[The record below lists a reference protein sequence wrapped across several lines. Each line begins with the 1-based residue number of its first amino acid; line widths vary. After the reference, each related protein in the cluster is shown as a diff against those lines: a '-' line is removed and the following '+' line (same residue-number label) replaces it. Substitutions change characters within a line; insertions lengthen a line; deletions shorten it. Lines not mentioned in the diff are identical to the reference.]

1 MSTKRTERPTRCGEC
16 VHWVKSPSVDNS
28 SSWGSIH
35 ACCCSVTAN
44 KWWSYYDGDE
54 EVFMTVHTHINSMY
68 ILVTFIYTLVY
79 GYDDCLISIPV
90 QLCKACVCVRGG
102 GDWDLLC
109 RRIIDWVLGASV
121 LWPCGSRA
129 QLLVATPRGRACQS
143 RRGGT
148 DGRRPTSE
156 GALLDWFVTGCA
168 VLCLA
173 LAKPCV
179 VCASLFQ
186 STLQVQFQFHCFE
199 C

>member
-35 ACCCSVTAN
+35 ACCSVTAN

-90 QLCKACVCVRGG
+90 QLCKACVCVREGATEICCAG
-102 GDWDLLC
+102 ASLIGFWGLLFC
-109 RRIIDWVLGASV
+109 GLVGAGHNYWWPPRVGVPASPGAAGPTGAGRPVRVLCSTDSWLGALCYVS
-121 LWPCGSRA
+121 PSRNR
-129 QLLVATPRGRACQS
+129 V
-143 RRGGT
+143 
-148 DGRRPTSE
+148 
-156 GALLDWFVTGCA
+156 
-168 VLCLA
+168 
-173 LAKPCV
+173 
-179 VCASLFQ
+179 
-186 STLQVQFQFHCFE
+186 
-199 C
+199 